1 MKRITLF
8 AMLFALISVV
18 AFAQNN
24 HREDAQS
31 QRSAFKGIDRHALA
45 ATNAVLNA
53 DGELVTPPATA
64 QEETWY
70 TIDGIL
76 FVNTP
81 AGTQDFTSSVPTIKV
96 AVDGSDIYIQGLSYY
111 FRDGWIKGTLNGTTA
126 TFAYGQLVGADEYGA
141 IYICGTNDAETL
153 TDVVFNYNAEEGMM
167 ESQTTYILENS
178 TATEIAPYCYWYRP
192 AFSTKEP
199 SKLVELPD
207 GVTAEEWVITYINN
221 MDEPSSGALKIG
233 FDGND
238 VYLQGLCGYLP
249 ESWIKGSLD
258 GTTITFEGGQYFGFY
273 QDSPYY
279 GYDLYL
285 QPEDVVFTYDAE
297 ANKITAITE
306 EITVYTSTLLKGDIY
321 KNAVI
326 LKVFEQAATPAMPTI
341 SQIYESTS
349 PVAIFSVPVLDVDGN
364 PISSSKLS
372 YQFLSDVEEEI
383 SPITFSPDLLSTIV
397 NENPKHLM
405 TPRIPFVVKD
415 FSAGSLG
422 KRCGIQIGDSLVSV
436 NGILTPSSTDLTKA
450 LSSCAGDSIV
460 LGYYRDNRYQESHI
474 LLGSD
479 GKLGI
484 YAVSDMSR
492 FFTVNHIDYTLLQAI
507 PAGISYGWETLV
519 TYVSSLK
526 ILFTK
531 DGAKN
536 LGGFITIATLFPDH
550 WDWLA
555 FWNLTALLAVV
566 LAFMNI
572 IPIPGLDGGH
582 IVITLWEMIT
592 RKPVNE
598 KALNVI
604 QNIGMIIL
612 LLLLVI
618 ANGNDLIKVF
628 NQLMQ

>member
-1 MKRITLF
+1 MKAIIFLVSLTLLVVTHELGHLLF
-8 AMLFALISVV
+8 AKLFHTRVRRFYVFFNWKFSIFKAKKFNGKWHFLFFNSKTPESWEEANLRPEDQNNTLWGLGWIPLGGYCDIAGMVDETKGADDLEKEPQPWEYRTKPGWQRLCIISGGVLVNFISALI
-18 AFAQNN
+18 
-24 HREDAQS
+24 
-31 QRSAFKGIDRHALA
+31 I
-45 ATNAVLNA
+45 
-53 DGELVTPPATA
+53 
-64 QEETWY
+64 
-70 TIDGIL
+70 
-76 FVNTP
+76 
-81 AGTQDFTSSVPTIKV
+81 
-96 AVDGSDIYIQGLSYY
+96 
-111 FRDGWIKGTLNGTTA
+111 
-126 TFAYGQLVGADEYGA
+126 YGA
-141 IYICGTNDAETL
+141 IFSHWGKDELPLRNATL
-153 TDVVFNYNAEEGMM
+153 GYEYHQVLLDQGFQNGDIIYAIDGEE
-167 ESQTTYILENS
+167 QFDFTAATKKLILDKPR
-178 TATEIAPYCYWYRP
+178 TATLLRGD
-192 AFSTKEP
+192 S
-199 SKLVELPD
+199 LV
-207 GVTAEEWVITYINN
+207 TIN
-221 MDEPSSGALKIG
+221 
-233 FDGND
+233 
-238 VYLQGLCGYLP
+238 
-249 ESWIKGSLD
+249 
-258 GTTITFEGGQYFGFY
+258 
-273 QDSPYY
+273 
-279 GYDLYL
+279 
-285 QPEDVVFTYDAE
+285 
-297 ANKITAITE
+297 
-306 EITVYTSTLLKGDIY
+306 
-321 KNAVI
+321 
-326 LKVFEQAATPAMPTI
+326 
-341 SQIYESTS
+341 
-349 PVAIFSVPVLDVDGN
+349 
-364 PISSSKLS
+364 
-372 YQFLSDVEEEI
+372 
-383 SPITFSPDLLSTIV
+383 FSPDLLSTIV

-422 KRCGIQIGDSLVSV
+422 KRCGIQIGDSLVSI
-436 NGILTPSSTDLTKA
+436 NGIPTPASTDLTKA
-450 LSSCAGDSIV
+450 LSTSAGDSIV

-492 FFTVNHIDYTLLQAI
+492 FFKVNHIDYTLLQAI